1 MLLSAL
7 AEIIHIDVEVCT
19 AANHGADQL
28 IEFWFGR
35 ESAQRRTC
43 APCVSSVSSDS
54 AIYARIFTAID
65 IGCEWEL
72 IVSGTRPP
80 HGGNRS
86 NS

>member
-65 IGCEWEL
+65 NIWLLGHY
-72 IVSGTRPP
+72 I
-80 HGGNRS
+80 
-86 NS
+86 